1 MSYAKATLKGL
12 YVPLVTPFR
21 AEDESIDFDA
31 YKVII
36 DYVIDNGMDG
46 VLVGG
51 STGEYHMMS
60 LEERKELIKRGCE
73 IVAGR
78 VPVIAGTGESTAK
91 ATIELTNYAADC
103 GAQFALVL
111 PPYYQQTTEEGIYE
125 FFQEVAAGSKIG
137 IVVYHTPGATNVEL
151 SPQFVRRL
159 AQIDGIAAV
168 KETIDET
175 HTSASYML
183 TRDIPNFCIMEANEP
198 LLLPSFA
205 IGIDAAFS
213 IILNLL
219 PREGREL
226 YDLVFQKN
234 DIAAARAL
242 NEKCAA
248 IFSMMEEEPYPGPVK
263 AGLDAIGLPGGVV
276 RKPLTQPTDGLRARM
291 KEELKKLGYDVK

>member
-1 MSYAKATLKGL
+1 M
-12 YVPLVTPFR
+12 
-21 AEDESIDFDA
+21 
-31 YKVII
+31 
-36 DYVIDNGMDG
+36 
-46 VLVGG
+46 
-51 STGEYHMMS
+51 
-60 LEERKELIKRGCE
+60 
-73 IVAGR
+73 
-78 VPVIAGTGESTAK
+78 
-91 ATIELTNYAADC
+91 
-103 GAQFALVL
+103 
-111 PPYYQQTTEEGIYE
+111 
-125 FFQEVAAGSKIG
+125 AAGSKIG

-151 SPQFVRRL
+151 SPQFIRRL

-183 TRDIPNFCIMEANEP
+183 TRDISHFCIMEANEP

-248 IFSMMEEEPYPGPVK
+248 IFMMMEEEPYPGPVK
-263 AGLDAIGLPGGVV
+263 AGLDAIENARRRGPQAAHPAQRRPACAHEGRAPEAGLRCEV
-276 RKPLTQPTDGLRARM
+276 RKRG
-291 KEELKKLGYDVK
+291 V

>member
-111 PPYYQQTTEEGIYE
+111 PPYYQ
-125 FFQEVAAGSKIG
+125 
-137 IVVYHTPGATNVEL
+137 
-151 SPQFVRRL
+151 
-159 AQIDGIAAV
+159 
-168 KETIDET
+168 
-175 HTSASYML
+175 
-183 TRDIPNFCIMEANEP
+183 
-198 LLLPSFA
+198 
-205 IGIDAAFS
+205 
-213 IILNLL
+213 
-219 PREGREL
+219 
-226 YDLVFQKN
+226 
-234 DIAAARAL
+234 
-242 NEKCAA
+242 
-248 IFSMMEEEPYPGPVK
+248 
-263 AGLDAIGLPGGVV
+263 
-276 RKPLTQPTDGLRARM
+276 
-291 KEELKKLGYDVK
+291 